1 MPETNIEA
9 NFAVP
14 SLDVQTGTYG
24 SIELKATLMTVP
36 AELIIYNDELRQYV
50 ENIKL
55 EVSQSVENISQSLEV
70 DVKGRLGYKFTVNTQ
85 TGLAYTLQLPDEG
98 TMIRMT
104 SSEENQVVVP
114 LEATVPF
121 EVGTIINVRQS
132 GAGTTTIAP
141 ETGVTVNTPDASM
154 KVDST
159 NLGIGLVKVGPNE
172 WDLVKSF
179 VGVPLAEIE
188 SFVTDL
194 EHAMTAMEEAQASLD
209 TKMTDMQNRLTAS
222 IEDALG
228 KAEKAISDITD
239 ATTLADFGSVKRES
253 GYQKLPG
260 GLILQW
266 GKITSPIR
274 HTSNDPTTIVKF
286 PIVFPTACI
295 QVQGTHNTP
304 STYSQNAI
312 YESEFGVHSF
322 DNTQVRFEHYVT
334 GDRGGHQVSLVIYWF
349 AIGH

>member
-85 TGLAYTLQLPDEG
+85 AGLVYTLQLADEG

-104 SSEENQVVVP
+104 NSTENQVVIP

-121 EVGTIINVRQS
+121 EVGTIINVRQA

-141 ETGVTVNTPDASM
+141 EEGVTVNTPDASM
-154 KVDST
+154 KVDSI
-159 NLGIGLVKVGPNE
+159 NLGIGLVKVGPDE

-188 SFVTDL
+188 SFVQDL

-209 TKMTDMQNRLTAS
+209 AKMTDMQNRLTQS
-222 IEDALG
+222 IEDALE
-228 KAEKAISDITD
+228 KANKAISDITD
-239 ATTLADFGSVKRES
+239 ATTMSDFGNVKKETGFQR
-253 GYQKLPG
+253 LPN

-266 GKITSPIR
+266 GKINSPVR
-274 HTSNDPTTIVKF
+274 RESSDPTTIAKF
-286 PIVFPTACI
+286 PIPFPNTCI
-295 QVQGTHNTP
+295 QVQATHNTP
-304 STYSQNAI
+304 STYSHNGI
-312 YESEFGVHSF
+312 YETDFGVYSF
-322 DNTQVRFEHYVT
+322 NNTQVRFEHYVT
-334 GDRGGHQVSLVIYWF
+334 GDHKGDRASFTIYWF